1 MCKARVGATYSLRFF
16 GPGLPR
22 AFGVLAPSTAAALR
36 FVPALGGG
44 ALRLL
49 AEAGG
54 ASDEGV
60 SAPFMAAGVSAG
72 VSAAVESASAR
83 LGGGEASGVEAGLD
97 GGDGCAVASWGNW
110 ASVLGGSFRTA
121 VRVFAGLVDIFAH
134 RVAGDVVPRWRGDG
148 CRRW

>member
-1 MCKARVGATYSLRFF
+1 MRGATYSLRFF

-22 AFGVLAPSTAAALR
+22 AFGVLAPSTAAAPR
-36 FVPALGGG
+36 FVPAFGGG

-54 ASDEGV
+54 ASDDGV

-72 VSAAVESASAR
+72 VSAAAESAGWGA
-83 LGGGEASGVEAGLD
+83 GEASGVEAGLD
-97 GGDGCAVASWGNW
+97 AGDGCAVASWGNW
-110 ASVLGGSFRTA
+110 ASVLGDSLRWA
-121 VRVFAGLVDIFAH
+121 VRVFGGLVDIFAG
-134 RVAGDVVPRWRGDG
+134 RVAGDVVPRWRGEG